1 MNKLIKEIRLRDLIC
16 PICAIKFTTHHG
28 TKKFCSNKCYLKDR
42 QKRIYEWIKKEKI
55 KKRIYRTLT
64 CSVCSTQ
71 FTTYSKVK
79 KYCSSVCFLKN
90 RKKLIKEFQQKPEQK
105 QKQAERLKVRF
116 LEKYKDP
123 EFRKIVS
130 DSQKAKRKKD
140 PEKTKAK
147 DKELYWKRKNNP
159 TSYKRDKEYKNN
171 WLKNKKKHDPYYK
184 IRASLSASLVQFL
197 KREGT
202 IKYGSITK
210 LIGVSKEEL
219 KKHLESKWYE
229 HPLTGERMSW
239 DNYGLTGWHV
249 DHVMPF
255 DAFKKYDVTKEDT
268 QKKIMALN
276 NLQPMW
282 GDENRSKS
290 NKYEK

>member
-1 MNKLIKEIRLRDLIC
+1 MNKLIKEIRLKDLIC

-42 QKRIYEWIKKEKI
+42 QKRIYEWIKKDKI
-55 KKRIYRTLT
+55 KKRIYRDLN
-64 CSVCSTQ
+64 CPICFTQ
-71 FTTYSKVK
+71 FTTYHKLK
-79 KYCSSVCFLKN
+79 KFCSNKCYLQDRKN
-90 RKKLIKEFQQKPEQK
+90 RIRDWARTPKGKKILAKG
-105 QKQAERLKVRF
+105 LKKWF
-116 LEKYKDP
+116 KKNYKDP
-123 EFRKIVS
+123 EFRKKVS
-130 DSQKAKRKKD
+130 EVQKKQRAKY

-229 HPLTGERMSW
+229 HPLTGEKMSW

-249 DHVMPF
+249 DHIMPF

-290 NKYEK
+290 NKY